1 MTDLG
6 LRMIMG
12 HVFCLLKH
20 RAWLILFLLSVH
32 DSSLAVAP

>member
-20 RAWLILFLLSVH
+20 RAWLILFLLYNTH
-32 DSSLAVAP
+32 